1 MPVPTEGNSDMFK
14 WAFGPTTKRIVGA
27 ALLVFVVWQAVVF
40 LRPRPE
46 DVPELA
52 VALLDGAVADAGAEL
67 GDLFAG
73 GEEPARVGLARL
85 GGDPYGTVTERLG
98 EALDA
103 RGELVWDR
111 TSVVRRFIQDLGS
124 AAWNSTSLDEL
135 ATSGRRV
142 KLDALVSGKVV
153 LPEDD
158 GNGVPSLELRIC
170 DLRPG
175 GEKRELSVP
184 GRALPVA
191 VEVPVV
197 PPLASVSWRWLFL
210 AALGILALPWLTPFL
225 TEWALALRAN
235 GASALLLAG
244 YVTVDL
250 LLLGVVPGLAARLAG
265 GLMLPALAAAFCAGY
280 SHWACET
287 IAARRR

>member
-1 MPVPTEGNSDMFK
+1 MFK

-46 DVPELA
+46 DVPEEA
-52 VALLDGAVADAGAEL
+52 VALLDGAVADAAGEL
-67 GDLFAG
+67 GDLFAEG
-73 GEEPARVGLARL
+73 AEPARVGLARL
-85 GGDPYGTVTERLG
+85 RGDPYGTVTERLG

-103 RGELVWDR
+103 REELAWDR

-153 LPEDD
+153 LPEGED
-158 GNGVPSLELRIC
+158 GVPSLELRVH
-170 DLRPG
+170 DFRPG
-175 GEKRELSVP
+175 GERRVLVVP

-191 VEVPVV
+191 VEAPVV
-197 PPLASVSWRWLFL
+197 PPVASVSWRWLFL
-210 AALGILALPWLTPFL
+210 AALGILAMPWLTPFL

-244 YVTVDL
+244 DVTVDL